1 MTHPWLDN
9 LLHDPV
15 IDALIAR
22 LAPGK
27 PLNAAGSWGS
37 GTHLLAGAI
46 HKRVNRPVLLVVA
59 HLDDADEAADDLRLF
74 DELEPAVFPALEVMP
89 GETNVSLE
97 LLADRLALVGRV
109 ADGRQPPVIV
119 APVQALMQSVPQ
131 PGAMGQV
138 MRLIRRGDELP
149 QGHLAAWLDAAGY
162 DRAEVVEQPGQF
174 AVRGGIFDIFPP
186 GNSPA
191 VRLDYFGDQIDA
203 LCEIDLDSMA
213 SGRKLESVRLIS
225 ANTETIQAADE
236 TTGFWSLLDRQTI
249 VVMHET
255 LEIAE
260 QARGYYERLTDAR
273 GIYSPPNV
281 FQAMHRLACLE
292 VSQFAAQN
300 LDDSIILPIE
310 RLHNFS
316 EKSEEAIAELAE
328 LSRTQKVFVLCSKEA
343 EKQRLAELLAQFA
356 PEQAPGIA
364 LELGYLFR
372 GFAWKIGNEGIRDL
386 GNKGMGEKAEIGFAS
401 FPSSL
406 SPLVP
411 QSLSSPPQSLSS
423 PPQSLPFLL
432 VPHHELFH
440 RYATRRRMR
449 RVTGVTPEGGR
460 TFFDIDVG
468 EYVVHCE
475 HGIAVF
481 RGLRTMTRDG
491 QGEEY
496 LTLEFADRA
505 LLHVPVSQIDLVQK
519 YIGGFSGKPPLSKL
533 GGKRWKTQKEA
544 VAESVKDLAAQLLA
558 VQAVRASQ
566 PGIRYPDDT
575 PWMTRFE
582 EEFPYEET
590 EDQLAGMQQIKRDM
604 MTDRPMDRLI
614 CGDVGFG
621 KTELAIRAAFKAVEG
636 GKQVAV
642 LCPTTVLCEQ
652 HERTFRQRMADYPVR
667 VESMSRFKTG
677 SENNTT
683 IAGLA
688 AGHVDIV
695 IGTHRILSD
704 DVTFK
709 DLGLVVIDEEQKF
722 GVEHKSKLMRFRLT
736 VDVLTLSATPI
747 PRTLHLAL
755 LGLRDIS
762 SLATP
767 PADRRAIVTE
777 VIPFDRKRV
786 RNAILR
792 ELNRGGQCFFLH
804 NRVHDI
810 ISFADQLRQLV
821 PEARFIVGHGQ
832 MKAHE
837 LEDVMLKFIRG
848 KADVLVSTT
857 IIESGIDIPTANTM
871 FIHDA
876 DIFGLAELHQL
887 RGRVGRYKHRAYC
900 YLLLPETRS
909 LSDVS
914 AKRLRAIEQ
923 YSMLGAGFKIAMRD
937 MEIRGVGNIL
947 GPEQS
952 GHIATVGY
960 QMYCQLLEEAT
971 ARLKREQPRAMG
983 AEVHLELGITG
994 QLPKS
999 YIPSAKA
1006 RMEVYRRIGGASDF
1020 GELERIE
1027 RATADAY
1034 GPLPAAGGLGM
1045 RLAEIRLALA
1055 MAGVESLRLHEHDL
1069 IFTTRRVTEVY
1080 AMLENAPGSVRLVD
1094 APTEESPA
1102 RIYYRPPE
1110 NYLTEPGTL
1119 LAVLRKLLVR
1129 PVAGKPGAC

>member
-1 MTHPWLDN
+1 MRLRAENDMTHPWLDN

-15 IDALIAR
+15 IDELIAR
-22 LAPGK
+22 LAPAK

-46 HKRVNRPVLLVVA
+46 HKRTNRPILLVVA

-97 LLADRLALVGRV
+97 LLADRLSLVGCV

-138 MRLIRRGDELP
+138 MRLILRGDELP

-213 SGRKLESVRLIS
+213 SGRKLESIRLIS
-225 ANTETIQAADE
+225 ANTETIQQAE
-236 TTGFWSLLDRQTI
+236 QTTSFWSLLDRQTI

-273 GIYSPPNV
+273 GIYAPPNV

-316 EKSEEAIAELAE
+316 EKSEEAITELAE

-343 EKQRLAELLAQFA
+343 EKQRLAELLAQFV
-356 PEQAPGIA
+356 PEDVPGIV
-364 LELGYLFR
+364 LEPGYLFR
-372 GFAWKIGNEGIRDL
+372 GFAWRQ
-386 GNKGMGEKAEIGFAS
+386 M
-401 FPSSL
+401 
-406 SPLVP
+406 V
-411 QSLSSPPQSLSS
+411 
-423 PPQSLPFLL
+423 L

-449 RVTGVTPEGGR
+449 RVTGVSPEGGR

-481 RGLRTMTRDG
+481 RGLRTMTKDG

-519 YIGGFSGKPPLSKL
+519 YVGGFSGKPPLSKL

-544 VAESVKDLAAQLLA
+544 AAESVKDLAAHLLR

-683 IAGLA
+683 VAGLA

-709 DLGLVVIDEEQKF
+709 ELGLVVIDEEQKF

-848 KADVLVSTT
+848 KADVLVCTT

-900 YLLLPETRS
+900 YLLLPETRP

-937 MEIRGVGNIL
+937 MEIRGVGNLL

-960 QMYCQLLEEAT
+960 QMYCQLLEKAT
-971 ARLKREQPRAMG
+971 ARLKREEPRAMG
-983 AEVHLELGITG
+983 ADVHLELGITG

-1006 RMEVYRRIGGASDF
+1006 RMEVYRRIGGAAGF
-1020 GELERIE
+1020 EELKQIE
-1027 RATADAY
+1027 RATVDAY
-1034 GPLPAAGGLGM
+1034 GLLPAAGGVAM
-1045 RLAEIRLALA
+1045 RLAEIRLGLA
-1055 MAGVESLRLHEHDL
+1055 KAGVESLKLHEHDL

-1102 RIYYRPPE
+1102 KIYYRPPE
-1110 NYLTEPGTL
+1110 NYLTERGTL

-1129 PVAGKPGAC
+1129 PVKGASGAC

>member
-22 LAPGK
+22 LAPAK

-46 HKRVNRPVLLVVA
+46 HKRTNRPVLLVVA

-131 PGAMGQV
+131 PGAMGQI

-149 QGHLAAWLDAAGY
+149 QGHLIAWLDSAGY

-174 AVRGGIFDIFPP
+174 AVRGGIFDVFPP

-203 LCEIDLDSMA
+203 LCEIDIDSMA

-225 ANTETIQAADE
+225 ANTETLQQAE
-236 TTGFWSLLDRQTI
+236 QTTSFWSLLDRQTI

-300 LDDSIILPIE
+300 LDDSAILPIE

-316 EKSEEAIAELAE
+316 GKSEEAITELAE
-328 LSRTQKVFVLCSKEA
+328 LSRTQKVFVLCSKDA

-356 PEQAPGIA
+356 PEQAPGIT

-372 GFAWKIGNEGIRDL
+372 GFAWGHRDEGTRGLRDEVGIGS
-386 GNKGMGEKAEIGFAS
+386 AS
-401 FPSSL
+401 SPSSL

-411 QSLSSPPQSLSS
+411 QSLS
-423 PPQSLPFLL
+423 FIL

-449 RVTGVTPEGGR
+449 RVTGVSPEGGR

-481 RGLRTMTRDG
+481 RGLRTMTKDG

-505 LLHVPVSQIDLVQK
+505 LLHVPVSRIDLVQK
-519 YIGGFSGKPPLSKL
+519 YVGGFSGKPPLSKL

-544 VAESVKDLAAQLLA
+544 VAESVKDLAAQLLR

-677 SENNTT
+677 SENNATL
-683 IAGLA
+683 AALA
-688 AGHVDIV
+688 AGKVDVV

-704 DVTFK
+704 DVAFK
-709 DLGLVVIDEEQKF
+709 ELGLVVIDEEQKF

-792 ELNRGGQCFFLH
+792 ELNRDGQCFFLH

-821 PEARFIVGHGQ
+821 PEARFIIGHGQ

-848 KADVLVSTT
+848 EADVLVCTT

-900 YLLLPETRS
+900 YLLLPETRP

-937 MEIRGVGNIL
+937 MEIRGVGNLL

-971 ARLKREQPRAMG
+971 ARLKREEPRAMG
-983 AEVHLELGITG
+983 SDVHLELGITG

-999 YIPSAKA
+999 YIPSAKG
-1006 RMEVYRRIGGASDF
+1006 RMEVYRRIGGAAGF
-1020 GELERIE
+1020 AELKQIE
-1027 RATADAY
+1027 RATVDAY
-1034 GPLPAAGGLGM
+1034 GPLPAAGGLAM

-1055 MAGVESLRLHEHDL
+1055 KAGVESLKLHEHDL

-1080 AMLENAPGSVRLVD
+1080 AMLEDAPGSVRLVD

-1102 RIYYRPPE
+1102 KIYYRPPE
-1110 NYLTEPGTL
+1110 NYLAERGTL

-1129 PVAGKPGAC
+1129 PVVGKVGGC